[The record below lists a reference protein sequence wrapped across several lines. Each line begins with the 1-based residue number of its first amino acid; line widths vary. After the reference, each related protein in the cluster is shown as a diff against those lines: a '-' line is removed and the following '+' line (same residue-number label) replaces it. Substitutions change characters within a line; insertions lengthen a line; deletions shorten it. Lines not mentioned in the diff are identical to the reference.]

1 MVTVWHPQVNWQN
14 RSSLLF
20 SREGDCV
27 KSEIAKS
34 DNLSAIFDRGT
45 RLGEALAIVM
55 RFIDNHWQW
64 LIQQRLVKL
73 QAMAKSMNA
82 ERLIQCLA
90 VEWMIRSNQPL
101 TSMSDDA
108 AVNEAA
114 LRQGFLSKHG

>member
-14 RSSLLF
+14 RLSLLF

-55 RFIDNHWQW
+55 RFIDNQW

-73 QAMAKSMNA
+73 QAMEKSMNA

-101 TSMSDDA
+101 ASMSDDA
-108 AVNEAA
+108 AVNGAA